1 MRTPVLSRSFVLR
14 GLAALALA
22 AAFAAPLAAVAAE
35 ESPVTIA
42 AANGMRTG
50 DFAALEKQYALLKR
64 PGRIEANGV
73 SPLGWFDRGIDMVIA
88 ATVKDDEAYLR
99 ELEALTLEWARD
111 NPKSAL
117 AHILHAAVLV
127 EHGWS
132 YRGGG
137 YAKEVP
143 PEAWKD
149 FHDYLR
155 RAVSYLE
162 AHADVALADSG
173 AHRLLLKIGR
183 GLDWNIAQLDAIRRE
198 GLKRNPDDIDLYFAM
213 VEGLLPKWGG
223 TPKQLDDYIR
233 QATAE
238 TRDRFGTGMYAR
250 LYATAA
256 DRYFKHSLFESSH
269 ADWDTMKQAYEDMFA
284 RYPDSPE
291 RRNDYAYMACLARDK
306 DTLLRL
312 LDEIGTDIRL
322 SEWGANPERT
332 LEGCRRWAGKL

>member
-1 MRTPVLSRSFVLR
+1 MSMPVISKSFVLR
-14 GLAALALA
+14 ALAPLALA
-22 AAFAAPLAAVAAE
+22 AAFAAPLPALAAE

-42 AANGMRTG
+42 AANAMRTG
-50 DFAALEKQYALLKR
+50 DFAALEKQYALLKQ
-64 PGRIEANGV
+64 PGRIEADGV
-73 SPLGWFDRGIDMVIA
+73 SPLGWFDRGIDSVIG

-111 NPKSAL
+111 YPKSAL

-143 PEAWKD
+143 PDAWKV

-155 RAVSYLE
+155 RAVGYLE
-162 AHADVALADSG
+162 AHADVALTDSG

-183 GLDWNIAQLDAIRRE
+183 GLGWTVPQLDAIRRE
-198 GLKRNPDDIDLYFAM
+198 GLKRNPDDINLYFAM
-213 VEGLLPKWGG
+213 LEGLLPKWGG
-223 TPKQLDDYIR
+223 TPGQLDDYIR

-238 TRDRFGTGMYAR
+238 TRGRFGMGMYAR

-256 DRYFKHSLFESSH
+256 DRDFKHSLFESSH
-269 ADWDTMKQAYEDMFA
+269 ADWDTMKRAYEDMFA

-291 RRNDYAYMACLARDK
+291 RRNGYAYMACLAKDK
-306 DTLLRL
+306 ETLLRL
-312 LDEIGTDIRL
+312 LEEIGTDIRMTH
-322 SEWGANPERT
+322 WGANPERS
-332 LEGCRRWAGKL
+332 LEACRRWAGKL